1 MSNFAGVLFPIFSP
15 LVGMLG
21 SFATGSNVNSNVL
34 FGTLQK
40 TVAILVGAS
49 PLVMMGAQTTGG
61 SLGSMIARPSWPL
74 ASAPPLNS
82 RTARARCCARPCP
95 SA

>member
-1 MSNFAGVLFPIFSP
+1 
-15 LVGMLG
+15 MLG

-61 SLGSMIARPSWPL
+61 SLGSMIAPAKL
-74 ASAPPLNS
+74 AVGVSTTPELKNREGEVLRKTLPISLIIAILIGIAAWLMS
-82 RTARARCCARPCP
+82 Y
-95 SA
+95 